1 MALRT
6 CVVRFNDLDAVQHT
20 TEVTAETLYE
30 AACLAVRVFREFGI
44 IDQSPGAGTRLEI
57 EVKSP
62 TVRHVVTVGQVQRWV
77 QIASSNPNE
86 EAKRRRLREILQV
99 K

>member
-1 MALRT
+1 M
-6 CVVRFNDLDAVQHT
+6 
-20 TEVTAETLYE
+20 TAETLYE
-30 AACLAVRVFREFGI
+30 AACLAVRVFRDSGVIE
-44 IDQSPGAGTRLEI
+44 QSPGAGTRLEI

-77 QIASSNPNE
+77 QIGSSNPNE
-86 EAKRRRLREILQV
+86 EVKRKRLREILQA